1 LHSSGFQ
8 ECPIVEVPV
17 FYASTE
23 GQTRRIAERM
33 AGRLRLRGLLAS
45 AIDVTSPQ
53 AAAVDWT
60 AVRGAMLLGSLH
72 IGKHQP
78 AARRL
83 VVANLA
89 RLNAVPSAFFSV
101 SMAAAAKNPVDVE
114 SARTIA
120 SDFPTAAGWRPDAVE
135 CVAGRL
141 AYTQYGFITRWLM
154 KRIAR
159 KEGGATDTSRDWEYT
174 DWDAVDRFAD
184 AFAGRVRARLERAVT
199 GAA

>member
-1 LHSSGFQ
+1 M
-8 ECPIVEVPV
+8 VEVPV
-17 FYASTE
+17 FYATTE

-45 AIDVTSPQ
+45 AVDVTSPQ
-53 AAAVDWT
+53 ATAIDWT
-60 AVRGAMLLGSLH
+60 AVRGAMLGASLH
-72 IGKHQP
+72 IGKHQRS
-78 AARRL
+78 ARRF
-83 VVANLA
+83 VGANLA

-101 SMAAAAKNPVDVE
+101 SMAVASKNQVEVE
-114 SARTIA
+114 SARKIA
-120 SDFPTAAGWRPDAVE
+120 TDFLSASGWHPGAVE

-141 AYTQYGFITRWLM
+141 AYTQYGFITRLLM

-184 AFAGRVRARLERAVT
+184 AFAGRVRAVLERAVT

>member
-1 LHSSGFQ
+1 
-8 ECPIVEVPV
+8 
-17 FYASTE
+17 
-23 GQTRRIAERM
+23 
-33 AGRLRLRGLLAS
+33 
-45 AIDVTSPQ
+45 
-53 AAAVDWT
+53 
-60 AVRGAMLLGSLH
+60 MLLGSLH